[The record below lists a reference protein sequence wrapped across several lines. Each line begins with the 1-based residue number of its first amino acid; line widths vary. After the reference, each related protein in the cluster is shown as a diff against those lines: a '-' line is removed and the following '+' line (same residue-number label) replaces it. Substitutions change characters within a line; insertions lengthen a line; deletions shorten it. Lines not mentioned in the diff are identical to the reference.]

1 MNTLCPVSGEACK
14 RDPECEPGE
23 CAWQAERRKPGAL
36 ERELAQAEAEGAERE
51 DTKRIRTPPLR
62 SGIPTAGPTVEDIVA
77 MIDSLTKADR
87 QRLLAAVRALYGS
100 EK

>member
-23 CAWQAERRKPGAL
+23 CAWQAERREPGAL
-36 ERELAQAEAEGAERE
+36 ERELAQAEAERE
-51 DTKRIRTPPLR
+51 DTKRTRTPPLR
-62 SGIPTAGPTVEDIVA
+62 PGIPAAGPTVEDIVA